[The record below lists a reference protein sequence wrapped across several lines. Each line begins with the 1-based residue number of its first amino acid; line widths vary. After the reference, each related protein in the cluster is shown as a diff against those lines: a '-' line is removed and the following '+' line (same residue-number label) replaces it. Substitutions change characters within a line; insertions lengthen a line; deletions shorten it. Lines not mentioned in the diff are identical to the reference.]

1 MGQYFPEP
9 YGRSGGNVTV
19 ELDLSYYTTVVDLKR
34 ATDTYTS
41 TLVSKTDFG

>member
-9 YGRSGGNVTV
+9 YGRSGGNVAV

-34 ATDTYTS
+34 ATDTS
-41 TLVSKTDFG
+41 ALVSKTDFG